1 MKVVFLLVGAYL
13 LGAIPSS
20 HLAGRA
26 AGIDVSRQ
34 GSGNLGGTNVF
45 RVAGWQYAVPVV
57 LVDVA
62 KGFVPVWYF
71 PLWDGSGA
79 PELQLAYGLL
89 AIGGHIRSVFVGFRG
104 GKGVATSGGVLLA
117 LAPLAAVLGLLV
129 WGGMVFLTRIVSV
142 ASLSAATVLPVAAWL
157 LDAPRETVAFV
168 TGLALLVWWTHRENV
183 ARLLRGEENRFGE
196 SGTGGGETEA
206 AESGPEPGR
215 GPA

>member
-1 MKVVFLLVGAYL
+1 MKVVALLVGAYL

-26 AGIDVSRQ
+26 AGVDLSRR

-45 RVAGWQYAVPVV
+45 RVVGWKYAVPVI

-79 PELQLAYGLL
+79 PELALAYGLC

-117 LAPLAAVLGLLV
+117 LAPLAALLGLLV
-129 WGGMVFLTRIVSV
+129 WTGLAFLTRIVSV
-142 ASLSAATVLPVAAWL
+142 ASLTAATVLPVAAHL

-168 TGLALLVWWTHRENV
+168 SGLALLVWWTHRENV
-183 ARLLRGEENRFGE
+183 GRLVRGEEHRFGE
-196 SGTGGGETEA
+196 PGAGEA
-206 AESGPEPGR
+206 SSPESGNGHRREPT
-215 GPA
+215 